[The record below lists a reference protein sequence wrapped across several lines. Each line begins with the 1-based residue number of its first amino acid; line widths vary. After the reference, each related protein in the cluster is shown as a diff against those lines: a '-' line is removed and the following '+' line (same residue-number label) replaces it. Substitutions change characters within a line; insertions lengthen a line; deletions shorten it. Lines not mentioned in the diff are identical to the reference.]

1 MKLPPYTVPLIGGL
15 SIILMFCF
23 MIGLLILEPGT
34 KEKKAKKRKIEEQR
48 QKNLRKIASES
59 WSTQPERLEN

>member
-1 MKLPPYTVPLIGGL
+1 
-15 SIILMFCF
+15 

-34 KEKKAKKRKIEEQR
+34 KEKQAKKRKIEEQR